1 MLCLAAAIGDKDTVE
16 ILIECGAR
24 VSATTAFGQ
33 SPLHFAAA
41 NGHVSVGEHIALASF
56 SSTSLIFP
64 LQCAFLPCVCTVET
78 LLDLDAAAS
87 PSNKYG
93 VTPLHL
99 AASGNRASVCKVLCQ
114 HGAALDVRIIAF
126 IVYFCEKIKTYIY
139 YYLK

>member
-56 SSTSLIFP
+56 SSALLIFP
-64 LQCAFLPCVCTVET
+64 LQCAFLPYLYNTVET

-99 AASGNRASVCKVLCQ
+99 AASGNRANVCKVLCQ

-126 IVYFCEKIKTYIY
+126 LV
-139 YYLK
+139 L